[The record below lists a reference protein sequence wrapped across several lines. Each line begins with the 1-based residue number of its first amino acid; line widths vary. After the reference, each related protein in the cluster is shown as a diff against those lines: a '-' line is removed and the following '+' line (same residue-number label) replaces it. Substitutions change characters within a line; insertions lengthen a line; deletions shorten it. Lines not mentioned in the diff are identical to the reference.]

1 MLRAICIIFSLLLPA
16 WVFAG
21 SEELDYA
28 KFAEIP
34 ILHAGRVKP
43 LDSFARVYLKKFYG
57 EKTIDGKP
65 AIAWLAGTVF
75 SPQDAIDEA
84 IFKVNSP
91 EIVQFLG
98 LQPQKDS
105 AYSFNTLAKA
115 ISAQDKLVR
124 ELAGRDKKD
133 LGKNERELLRLYS
146 NIGDFADIMGSF
158 SLLMPINDLDPSI
171 YKRLHSMPGSSLA
184 YIDILKIKADI
195 NDELKAVVKK
205 KSDQIEKYSDS
216 ERALAKLSYRLNLLE
231 ITDKS
236 SSLLRIIPP
245 LWEGQEEWLAPWAVV
260 SRSQSSPQSAD
271 LFRKWQNLAASYR
284 NANANSWKNLTAE
297 LAAIAGSASSVR
309 VSAIKIE
316 TLYNAVDPI
325 NLAMILYFFGVF
337 LAAIGFI
344 PSLRICGTLAYVVVL
359 ANVGQHGLAL
369 LARMLILMRPP
380 VSTLYESMIF
390 VSFVVACV
398 GLWIARKKNNRET
411 LLITSAIAGFL
422 LISAATFAAD
432 SDTLEVLIA
441 VLNTNFWLATH
452 VVCIAIG
459 YAAAIIAGGVA
470 HIYLLKLMFNINS
483 VSVDFLQKNLH
494 KIAVFA
500 LLFTA
505 VGTMLGGIWAD
516 QSWGRFWGW
525 DPKENGALLIVLWLI
540 WVLHG
545 RIAGQLREVG
555 FAACLAL
562 INIVVAL
569 SWVGVNLLN
578 VGLHSYGFSDAA
590 ADGLIAFCLAEILF
604 VGLSVG
610 VIRYRSYSKPP
621 LGRF

>member
-1 MLRAICIIFSLLLPA
+1 MSLLLPA

-21 SEELDYA
+21 SDEFDYA

-43 LDSFARVYLKKFYG
+43 LDSFARIHLKKFYG
-57 EKTIDGKP
+57 DKNIAGKP
-65 AIAWLAGTVF
+65 ASAWLAGAVF
-75 SPQDAIDEA
+75 SPQDAIDEP
-84 IFKVNSP
+84 IFKINSP
-91 EIVQFLG
+91 DIVQFLG
-98 LQPQKDS
+98 LPGQKDS
-105 AYSFNTLAKA
+105 TYSFNVLAKP

-124 ELAGRDKKD
+124 ELAGLDKKD

-158 SLLMPINDLDPSI
+158 SLLMPLNDLDPSI

-195 NDELKAVVKK
+195 NDQLKLVVKK
-205 KSDQIEKYSDS
+205 KADKIEQYSES

-231 ITDKS
+231 MTDKN

-245 LWEGQEEWLAPWAVV
+245 LWEGQEEWLSPWAVI
-260 SRSQSSPQSAD
+260 SRSQSSPQSVA
-271 LFRKWQNLAASYR
+271 LFRQWQNLASSYQ
-284 NANANSWKNLTAE
+284 NGDANAWQKLSGE
-297 LAAIAGSASSVR
+297 LAAAGSSASSVR
-309 VSAIKIE
+309 PFAIKIE

-325 NLAMILYFFGVF
+325 NHAMIIYFVGVL
-337 LAAIGFI
+337 LAAVGFI
-344 PSLRICGTLAYVVVL
+344 PSLRICGTLAYLLVF

-390 VSFVVACV
+390 VSFVVASV
-398 GLWIARKKNNRET
+398 GLWIAAKKNNRET

-452 VVCIAIG
+452 VVCITVG
-459 YAAAIIAGGVA
+459 YAASVIAGGVA
-470 HIYLLKLMFNINS
+470 HLYLINSMFNKKSASI
-483 VSVDFLQKNLH
+483 DFLQKNLH

-516 QSWGRFWGW
+516 QS
-525 DPKENGALLIVLWLI
+525 
-540 WVLHG
+540 
-545 RIAGQLREVG
+545 
-555 FAACLAL
+555 
-562 INIVVAL
+562 
-569 SWVGVNLLN
+569 
-578 VGLHSYGFSDAA
+578 
-590 ADGLIAFCLAEILF
+590 
-604 VGLSVG
+604 
-610 VIRYRSYSKPP
+610 
-621 LGRF
+621 